1 MDVKQYGPG
10 PGWVSC
16 LRGCL
21 GARMEEG
28 VRNRC
33 TGGVSLGG
41 HQYLGAPTQAT
52 LSAASLLPSDQSSG
66 AVWESRWPSWAPV
79 PNKPTVSVDVKQH
92 LTTAYRPK
100 GTWTYVPIQWPERC
114 VSVKHISGM
123 WYQLLLL
130 FLTQPP
136 AALPAINLQLIR
148 FVLYNL
154 LRCLKS
160 ICCKPNQLLRQ
171 LNRCV
176 ICFACSGTVASV
188 PLWSEHNSW
197 GGEQLSRKSVRL
209 KSQAWYWRGTE
220 ARIRA
225 TSDFSQESK
234 NIYLSCQRRK
244 SESVTVARK
253 INRHD

>member
-1 MDVKQYGPG
+1 MARGHRLNTSIALAAVHGLSGLFRAVSEVEPSLFHHHHHPPTSLIMVLDESHVYEGAWAL
-10 PGWVSC
+10 GW
-16 LRGCL
+16 RRP
-21 GARMEEG
+21 AQR

-33 TGGVSLGG
+33 TGGVSLGV
-41 HQYLGAPTQAT
+41 HQYLGAPTKAT

-92 LTTAYRPK
+92 LTAYRPK
-100 GTWTYVPIQWPERC
+100 GTWTYLPIQWPERC

-171 LNRCV
+171 LNGCV
-176 ICFACSGTVASV
+176 ICFACSGTVASA
-188 PLWSEHNSW
+188 PL
-197 GGEQLSRKSVRL
+197 
-209 KSQAWYWRGTE
+209 
-220 ARIRA
+220 
-225 TSDFSQESK
+225 
-234 NIYLSCQRRK
+234 
-244 SESVTVARK
+244 
-253 INRHD
+253 